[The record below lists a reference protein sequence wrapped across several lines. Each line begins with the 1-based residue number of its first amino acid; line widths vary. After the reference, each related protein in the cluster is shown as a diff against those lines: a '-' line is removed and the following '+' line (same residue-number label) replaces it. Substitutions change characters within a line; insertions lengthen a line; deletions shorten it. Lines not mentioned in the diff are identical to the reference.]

1 MKKVTAINELTG
13 RIIEHEL
20 RDDFYEFFIQDRTE
34 KGKFGKVARW
44 IPLTLA
50 SEFEQSREDD
60 RREYLEPGMETPI
73 VEIHVPDDFTVT
85 IEDIT
90 AQYEFAQKRDLNI
103 KKFPKCFEVIS
114 HISALIDAYTTEQRL
129 TLLSNPGIKQAKE
142 FLQLGSLIQS
152 RDMISVIA
160 VDTLVTQ
167 EFKDSVID
175 FINLKI
181 SEL

>member
-1 MKKVTAINELTG
+1 MKKITITNEETG

-20 RDDFYEFFIQDRTE
+20 QDDFIDFFIQDRKE
-34 KGKFGKVARW
+34 KNKFGKQARW
-44 IPLTLA
+44 IDLNLA
-50 SEFEQSREDD
+50 SDWEKTREDD
-60 RREYLEPGMETPI
+60 RREYLEPGMETPRI
-73 VEIHVPDDFTVT
+73 EIHVPDDFIIA

-90 AQYEFAQKRDLNI
+90 AQHEFQQKRNLNI

-129 TLLSNPGIKQAKE
+129 TLLSNPGIKMAKD
-142 FLQLGSLIQS
+142 FLQLGSLVQS
-152 RDMISVIA
+152 KDMIQAIA

-167 EFKDSVID
+167 EFKDSVIA